1 MKKFVCLALVLL
13 VATANCAIAGKK
25 KDKKNP
31 AATTQT
37 VVLKTKADSL
47 SYAAGVGAT
56 MGLEQYLEKQLHLDS
71 TQRADFTAAFE
82 EALTKMNDK
91 KFQALAAGYQIAQ
104 TASQAIL
111 PNYQKNLKEAD
122 ITINDSLF
130 YKGFAAG
137 FNNDTTYFKP
147 ANAMKLVRET
157 TQAAER
163 QANEKWKE
171 ENTEWLAKN
180 AKKQGVQTTPSGLQY
195 KVIKMGT
202 GEKPTATDTV
212 VVKYEGKDINGEVFD
227 SSYKR
232 NPQTINFVCN
242 QVIKGWNEALEM
254 MPAGSKWE
262 LYIPENLA
270 YGARKTGPIKAFS
283 TLIFTVELEAVK
295 KAAPKAAT
303 TAATK
308 AKVSSAKKA
317 NHRKRR

>member
-1 MKKFVCLALVLL
+1 MKKIVCLALVLL
-13 VATANCAIAGKK
+13 VATANCAVAGKK

-31 AATTQT
+31 AATAAKT

-82 EALTKMNDK
+82 EALTRMSDK

-104 TASQAIL
+104 TASESIL

-122 ITINDSLF
+122 IDINDSLF
-130 YKGFAAG
+130 FKGFAAG

-147 ANAMKLVRET
+147 AEAMKLVRET
-157 TQAAER
+157 SQAAEKK
-163 QANEKWKE
+163 ANEKWKE

-180 AKKQGVQTTPSGLQY
+180 AKKEGVQTTPSGLQY

-212 VVKYEGKDINGEVFD
+212 VVKYEGKNINGEVFD

-232 NPQTINFVCN
+232 NPQTINLSA
-242 QVIKGWNEALEM
+242 I
-254 MPAGSKWE
+254 
-262 LYIPENLA
+262 
-270 YGARKTGPIKAFS
+270 R
-283 TLIFTVELEAVK
+283 
-295 KAAPKAAT
+295 
-303 TAATK
+303 
-308 AKVSSAKKA
+308 SS
-317 NHRKRR
+317 RVGLRLWR